1 MSPSFQKWNVQ
12 KGCHYILYAFYH
24 YLRRA
29 NMSNLNSEFPNSR
42 LIYVFACA
50 LLRVAGT
57 MSAHIIRH
65 VYIMMLRLISK
76 CILLYI

>member
-1 MSPSFQKWNVQ
+1 MFQSFQKWNVQ

-29 NMSNLNSEFPNSR
+29 TMSSLNTEFLNSR
-42 LIYVFACA
+42 LKYAFACE

-57 MSAHIIRH
+57 MSPHIIRH
-65 VYIMMLRLISK
+65 VYIMMLRLMSK